1 MKSTLVNSSSML
13 LERFIIV
20 FDFQGTIKPHTFSH
34 IHTREIL
41 QKLYIIFLVCFQ
53 ILAWNSGI
61 NWSLNIIIN
70 IDYWFSCRSE
80 VYKVRTSNNVVL
92 FLVFCIFHWYNKMK
106 KVISLYNAFFQW
118 NLTSILRTYIYQITR
133 NPICFKFTLTV
144 VYRKKYT

>member
-1 MKSTLVNSSSML
+1 ML

-41 QKLYIIFLVCFQ
+41 QKLYIFFLVCFQ

-70 IDYWFSCRSE
+70 IDYWFSCRSG
-80 VYKVRTSNNVVL
+80 VYKVWTSNIVVFL
-92 FLVFCIFHWYNKMK
+92 LVFCIFHWYNKMK

-133 NPICFKFTLTV
+133 NLICFKFTLTV